1 MMRTLRFRI
10 LLSILLPVV
19 IIVPVVALGLSY
31 LLQTQVLVASI
42 SNELIRQAVLVAD
55 MSSASGEV
63 WQDSNQA
70 KSFVDHIGPRLTAKL
85 MLLDP
90 TGHLIVSSDPKD
102 AHLVGTVY
110 EMPDL
115 NRLLAMQ
122 TPAEVTYNQSQI
134 SDVTVPVVSASGQ
147 LIGFVR
153 LTNPLASI
161 YARSEQLGQATLFVV
176 IGGILAG
183 LLLGWLLARDLE
195 RPLKK
200 TSSAVY
206 ELASGQH
213 PLETMHE
220 EGPEEVRRLIRAFN
234 VLVERLKSSEETR
247 HRLLANMVHEL
258 GRPLGAFLS
267 ALQALRAGADQ
278 QADLRGEL
286 LEGME
291 GEVVLLQR
299 LLDDLTHL
307 DQGIGQTELHL
318 QAISLSEWLPPALS
332 TWGEAAQHKQL
343 EWQVNIPAGLPE
355 VSGDPDR
362 LGQALGNLVSNAIR
376 YTPPGGRVQVSAAQE
391 DGHVKICVEDNG
403 PGISQEEQSR
413 IFQPFYRGKAA
424 RRFSDGMGLG
434 LPIAQDLIEAQGG
447 ELRLDSTIGKGSR
460 FTIDLPQQ
468 GQPVS
473 LLSGPLS

>member
-1 MMRTLRFRI
+1 MRTLRFRI

-19 IIVPVVALGLSY
+19 IIVPVVAVGLSY
-31 LLQTQVLVASI
+31 LLETQVLVANI

-55 MSSASGEV
+55 MTSSSAQI
-63 WQDSNQA
+63 WQDSSQA
-70 KSFVDHIGPRLTAKL
+70 KTFVTRISPRLTAQL

-90 TGHLIVSSDPKD
+90 TGHLLVSSDPKD
-102 AHLVGTVY
+102 AQLVGTVY

-122 TPAEVTYNQSQI
+122 TPVQVNYNQSQI
-134 SDVTVPVVSASGQ
+134 ADVTVPVVSSSGQ

-161 YARSEQLGQATLFVV
+161 YARSEQLGQVTLYVV
-176 IGGILAG
+176 IGGVLAG

-200 TSSAVY
+200 ASSAVY

-213 PLETMHE
+213 ALETMHE

-247 HRLLANMVHEL
+247 RRLLANMVHEL
-258 GRPLGAFLS
+258 GRPLGALLS
-267 ALQALRAGADQ
+267 ALQALRGGADR

-291 GEVVLLQR
+291 GEVVTLQR

-318 QAISLSEWLPPALS
+318 QPICLSEWLLPALS
-332 TWGEAAQHKQL
+332 TWGKAALDKKL
-343 EWQVNIPAGLPE
+343 DWQVTIPADLPE
-355 VSGDPDR
+355 VNGDPDR

-376 YTPPGGRVQVSAAQE
+376 YTPPGGKVLVSAAQGQ
-391 DGHVKICVEDNG
+391 GHVQISVEDNG
-403 PGISQEEQSR
+403 PGISPEEQIR

-434 LPIAQDLIEAQGG
+434 LPIARDLVEAHGG
-447 ELRLDSTIGKGSR
+447 KLHLESDTGKGSR
-460 FTIDLPQQ
+460 FVIELP
-468 GQPVS
+468 GLETPFAV
-473 LLSGPLS
+473 

>member
-1 MMRTLRFRI
+1 MRTLRFRI

-19 IIVPVVALGLSY
+19 IIVPVVAVGLSY

-55 MSSASGEV
+55 MSSASTQI
-63 WQDSNQA
+63 WQDSSQA
-70 KSFVDHIGPRLTAKL
+70 KTFVERIGPRLTAKL

-90 TGHLIVSSDPKD
+90 TGHLIVSSDPGDSK
-102 AHLVGTVY
+102 LVGTVY

-115 NRLLAMQ
+115 NRVLAMQ
-122 TPAEVTYNQSQI
+122 TPAMITYNQSQI
-134 SDVTVPVVSASGQ
+134 SDVTVPVVTSSGE

-161 YARSEQLGQATLFVV
+161 YARSAQLGQVTLYVV
-176 IGGILAG
+176 IGGVLAG

-213 PLETMHE
+213 PLETMRE

-234 VLVERLKSSEETR
+234 VLVERLKGSEETR
-247 HRLLANMVHEL
+247 RRLLANMVHEL
-258 GRPLGAFLS
+258 GRPLGALLS
-267 ALQALRAGADQ
+267 ALQALRGGADQ
-278 QADLRGEL
+278 QVALRGEL

-307 DQGIGQTELHL
+307 DQGFGQTELHL
-318 QAISLSEWLPPALS
+318 QPICLSDWLPPALS
-332 TWGEAAQHKQL
+332 TWGKAALDKKL
-343 EWQVNIPAGLPE
+343 DWQVDVPTDLPE
-355 VSGDPDR
+355 VRCDPDR

-376 YTPPGGRVQVSAAQE
+376 YTQPGGRVQVSATRDQ
-391 DGHVKICVEDNG
+391 GQIKINVEDSG
-403 PGISQEEQSR
+403 PGISLEEQKR

-434 LPIAQDLIEAQGG
+434 LPIARDLVEALGG
-447 ELRLDSTIGKGSR
+447 ELQLESVMGKGSR
-460 FTIDLPQQ
+460 FSIDLPV
-468 GQPVS
+468 PDW
-473 LLSGPLS
+473 PPAA

>member
-1 MMRTLRFRI
+1 MRTLRFRI

-19 IIVPVVALGLSY
+19 IIVPVVAIGLSY

-55 MSSASGEV
+55 MSTASSQI

-70 KSFVDHIGPRLTAKL
+70 RNFVERIGPRLTAKL

-90 TGHLIVSSDPKD
+90 AGHLIVSSDPGD
-102 AHLVGTVY
+102 AQLVGTVY

-115 NRLLAMQ
+115 TRLLAMQ

-134 SDVTVPVVSASGQ
+134 SDVTVPVVSASGG

-153 LTNPLASI
+153 LTNPLADI
-161 YARSEQLGQATLFVV
+161 YARSAQLGQVTLYVV

-200 TSSAVY
+200 TSNAVY

-213 PLETMHE
+213 ALESMDE

-234 VLVERLKSSEETR
+234 VLVERLKRSEETR
-247 HRLLANMVHEL
+247 LRLLANMVHEL
-258 GRPLGAFLS
+258 GRPLGALLS
-267 ALQALRAGADQ
+267 ALQALRSGADQ
-278 QADLRGEL
+278 QVDLRREL

-307 DQGIGQTELHL
+307 DQGIGQTELHM
-318 QAISLSEWLPPALS
+318 QPICLSEWLPPALS
-332 TWGEAAQHKQL
+332 TWGKAALDKKID
-343 EWQVNIPAGLPE
+343 WQVAIPSGLAE
-355 VSGDPDR
+355 VNGDPDR

-376 YTPPGGRVQVSAAQE
+376 YTPAGGRVLVSAAQE
-391 DGHVKICVEDNG
+391 DGHVVISIEDSG
-403 PGISQEEQSR
+403 PGISMEEQSH

-434 LPIAQDLIEAQGG
+434 LPIARDLVEAQGG
-447 ELRLDSTIGKGSR
+447 KLQLISTLGKGSC
-460 FTIDLPQQ
+460 FTIVLPRPDSA
-468 GQPVS
+468 PV
-473 LLSGPLS
+473 L